1 MAISLDLI
9 NQTNEATLSDLEKKF
24 CEGIAAGKGK
34 REAAVDAGYSPT
46 SAHVQAARNLKKDK
60 IIQYIDRLRTDVRR
74 LTNESVSKE
83 VERLDLLIK
92 DALKDS
98 QYSAAVNAIRL
109 KAQLLGF
116 LVEKKEIKTNTLDS
130 MSEDDLT
137 QYLTQIRVDHGLLID
152 DAGGLI
158 IGDQVD
164 DVEPQQQ
171 TAASLSDPQGSGA
184 ELIKGDHQ
192 GALTQGLS
200 TEQQGSR

>member
-1 MAISLDLI
+1 MAISIDLI

-109 KAQLLGF
+109 TSQLLGF
-116 LVEKKEIKTNTLDS
+116 
-130 MSEDDLT
+130 
-137 QYLTQIRVDHGLLID
+137 
-152 DAGGLI
+152 
-158 IGDQVD
+158 
-164 DVEPQQQ
+164 
-171 TAASLSDPQGSGA
+171 
-184 ELIKGDHQ
+184 
-192 GALTQGLS
+192 
-200 TEQQGSR
+200 

>member
-1 MAISLDLI
+1 MAISIDLI

-109 KAQLLGF
+109 KSQLLGF
-116 LVEKKEIKTNTLDS
+116 LIEKKEIKTNSLDS
-130 MSEDDLT
+130 MNEDELT

-152 DAGGLI
+152 DASGMIL
-158 IGDQVD
+158 GDQVD
-164 DVEPQQQ
+164 DIEPQQQ
-171 TAASLSDPQGSGA
+171 AATVLTEPQGS
-184 ELIKGDHQ
+184 
-192 GALTQGLS
+192 LTHVHR
-200 TEQQGSR
+200 TDQQGSDDKKNYDELGY

>member
-1 MAISLDLI
+1 MAISIDLI

-116 LVEKKEIKTNTLDS
+116 LVERKEIKTNSLDT

-171 TAASLSDPQGSGA
+171 TAASLSDPQGSRA
-184 ELIKGDHQ
+184 KLI
-192 GALTQGLS
+192 S
-200 TEQQGSR
+200 TEQQGSG

>member
-1 MAISLDLI
+1 MAISIDLI

-34 REAAVDAGYSPT
+34 REAAVDAGYSST

-92 DALKDS
+92 DAVKDS

-109 KAQLLGF
+109 KSQLLGF
-116 LVEKKEIKTNTLDS
+116 LVEKKEIKTNSLDS
-130 MSEDDLT
+130 MSEDELT

-152 DAGGLI
+152 DAGAMIL
-158 IGDQVD
+158 GDQAGGNS
-164 DVEPQQQ
+164 QQQ
-171 TAASLSDPQGSGA
+171 QAAAVPAEPPGSLTHVHSS
-184 ELIKGDHQ
+184 
-192 GALTQGLS
+192 
-200 TEQQGSR
+200 EQQGSDDKKNYDELGY

>member
-9 NQTNEATLSDLEKKF
+9 NQTNEATLSDFEKKF

-116 LVEKKEIKTNTLDS
+116 LVERKEIKTNSLDS

-171 TAASLSDPQGSGA
+171 AAASLLDPQGSSA
-184 ELIKGDHQ
+184 KLI
-192 GALTQGLS
+192 S
-200 TEQQGSR
+200 TEQQGSG

>member
-1 MAISLDLI
+1 MAISIDLI

-164 DVEPQQQ
+164 EVEPQQPSA
-171 TAASLSDPQGSGA
+171 TVLSDPQGSVTHVLNS
-184 ELIKGDHQ
+184 EHQ
-192 GALTQGLS
+192 GSGLLKKIA
-200 TEQQGSR
+200 TD

>member
-1 MAISLDLI
+1 MAISIDLI

-34 REAAVDAGYSPT
+34 REAAIEAGYSPT

-109 KAQLLGF
+109 KSQLLGF
-116 LVEKKEIKTNTLDS
+116 LVEKKEIKTNSLDA
-130 MSEDDLT
+130 MNEDELT

-152 DAGGLI
+152 DAGAMML
-158 IGDQVD
+158 DDKVD
-164 DVEPQQQ
+164 DIEPQQQ
-171 TAASLSDPQGSGA
+171 AATILTDPQGS
-184 ELIKGDHQ
+184 LTQVHRTDHQ
-192 GALTQGLS
+192 GSELLKKIAID
-200 TEQQGSR
+200 

>member
-1 MAISLDLI
+1 MAISIDLI

-92 DALKDS
+92 DDLKDS

-158 IGDQVD
+158 IGNQVD
-164 DVEPQQQ
+164 DVEPQQPSA
-171 TAASLSDPQGSGA
+171 TVLSDPQGSVTHVLSS
-184 ELIKGDHQ
+184 EHQ
-192 GALTQGLS
+192 GSGLLKKIA
-200 TEQQGSR
+200 TD

>member
-34 REAAVDAGYSPT
+34 REAAIEAGYSPT

-116 LVEKKEIKTNTLDS
+116 LVEKKEIKTNSLDA
-130 MSEDDLT
+130 MNEEELT

-152 DAGGLI
+152 DAGAMML
-158 IGDQVD
+158 GDKVD
-164 DVEPQQQ
+164 DIEPQQQ
-171 TAASLSDPQGSGA
+171 AATILTDPQGS
-184 ELIKGDHQ
+184 LTQVHRTDHQ
-192 GALTQGLS
+192 GSELLKKIAID
-200 TEQQGSR
+200 

>member
-1 MAISLDLI
+1 MAISIDLI

-130 MSEDDLT
+130 MSEEDLT

-164 DVEPQQQ
+164 DVEPQQPSA
-171 TAASLSDPQGSGA
+171 TVLSDQQGSGA
-184 ELIKGDHQ
+184 ELI
-192 GALTQGLS
+192 S
-200 TEQQGSR
+200 TEQQGSG

>member
-1 MAISLDLI
+1 MAISIDLI

-164 DVEPQQQ
+164 DVDPQQQ
-171 TAASLSDPQGSGA
+171 AAASLSDQQGSGD
-184 ELIKGDHQ
+184 ELI
-192 GALTQGLS
+192 S
-200 TEQQGSR
+200 TEQQGSG

>member
-158 IGDQVD
+158 IGDQVE
-164 DVEPQQQ
+164 DVDPQQQ

-184 ELIKGDHQ
+184 ELIN
-192 GALTQGLS
+192 
-200 TEQQGSR
+200 TEQQGSG

>member
-1 MAISLDLI
+1 MAISIDLI

-164 DVEPQQQ
+164 DVEPQQPSA
-171 TAASLSDPQGSGA
+171 TVLSDQQGSVTHVLNSEHQGSGLLKKIA
-184 ELIKGDHQ
+184 TD
-192 GALTQGLS
+192 
-200 TEQQGSR
+200 

>member
-1 MAISLDLI
+1 MAISIDLI

-164 DVEPQQQ
+164 DVDPQQQ
-171 TAASLSDPQGSGA
+171 TAASLLDPQGSGA

-200 TEQQGSR
+200 TDHQGSK

>member
-1 MAISLDLI
+1 MAISIDLI

-109 KAQLLGF
+109 KSQLLGF
-116 LVEKKEIKTNTLDS
+116 LIEKKEIKTNSLDS
-130 MSEDDLT
+130 MNEDELT

-164 DVEPQQQ
+164 DVDPQQQ
-171 TAASLSDPQGSGA
+171 TAASLSDSQGSGA

-200 TEQQGSR
+200 TEQQGSS

>member
-1 MAISLDLI
+1 MAISIDLI

-171 TAASLSDPQGSGA
+171 TAASLSDQQGSGA
-184 ELIKGDHQ
+184 ELI
-192 GALTQGLS
+192 S
-200 TEQQGSR
+200 TEQQGSG

>member
-1 MAISLDLI
+1 MAISIDLI

-60 IIQYIDRLRTDVRR
+60 IIQYIDRLRTAVRR

-164 DVEPQQQ
+164 DVDPQQQ

>member
-1 MAISLDLI
+1 MAISIDLI

-116 LVEKKEIKTNTLDS
+116 LVEKKEIKTNSLDT

-158 IGDQVD
+158 TDDQVD

-171 TAASLSDPQGSGA
+171 TATVLLDQQGSVTHVLSSEHQGSGLLKKITI
-184 ELIKGDHQ
+184 E
-192 GALTQGLS
+192 
-200 TEQQGSR
+200 

>member
-1 MAISLDLI
+1 MAISIDLI

-34 REAAVDAGYSPT
+34 REAAIEAGYSPT

-109 KAQLLGF
+109 KSQLLGF
-116 LVEKKEIKTNTLDS
+116 LVEKKEIKTNSLDA
-130 MSEDDLT
+130 MNEEELT

-152 DAGGLI
+152 DAGAMML
-158 IGDQVD
+158 DDKVD
-164 DVEPQQQ
+164 DIEPQQQ
-171 TAASLSDPQGSGA
+171 AATILTDPQGS
-184 ELIKGDHQ
+184 LTQVHRTDHQ
-192 GALTQGLS
+192 GSELLKKIAID
-200 TEQQGSR
+200 

>member
-1 MAISLDLI
+1 MAISIDLI

-34 REAAVDAGYSPT
+34 REAAIEAGYSPT

-83 VERLDLLIK
+83 VERLDLLIR

-109 KAQLLGF
+109 KSQLLGF
-116 LVEKKEIKTNTLDS
+116 LVEKKEIKTNSLDA
-130 MSEDDLT
+130 MNEEELT

-152 DAGGLI
+152 DAGTMML
-158 IGDQVD
+158 D
-164 DVEPQQQ
+164 DKVNDIEPQQQ
-171 TAASLSDPQGSGA
+171 AATILTDPQGS
-184 ELIKGDHQ
+184 LTQVHRTDHQ
-192 GALTQGLS
+192 GSELLKKIAID
-200 TEQQGSR
+200 

>member
-1 MAISLDLI
+1 MAISIDLI

-24 CEGIAAGKGK
+24 CENIAAGKGK

-83 VERLDLLIK
+83 VERLDLLIR

-116 LVEKKEIKTNTLDS
+116 LVERKEIKTNTLDS
-130 MSEDDLT
+130 MSEEDLT

-152 DAGGLI
+152 DASGLI
-158 IGDQVD
+158 LGDQVD
-164 DVEPQQQ
+164 DVDPQQQ
-171 TAASLSDPQGSGA
+171 TAASLSDPQGSVTHVLSS
-184 ELIKGDHQ
+184 EHQ
-192 GALTQGLS
+192 GSGLLKKIA
-200 TEQQGSR
+200 TE

>member
-1 MAISLDLI
+1 MAISIDLI

-34 REAAVDAGYSPT
+34 REAAIEAGYSPT

-83 VERLDLLIK
+83 VERLDLLIR

-109 KAQLLGF
+109 KSQLLGF
-116 LVEKKEIKTNTLDS
+116 LVEKKEIKTNSLDA
-130 MSEDDLT
+130 MNEEELT

-152 DAGGLI
+152 DAGAMML
-158 IGDQVD
+158 D
-164 DVEPQQQ
+164 DKVNDIEPQQQ
-171 TAASLSDPQGSGA
+171 AATILTDPQGS
-184 ELIKGDHQ
+184 LTQVHRTDHQ
-192 GALTQGLS
+192 GSELLKKIAID
-200 TEQQGSR
+200 

>member
-1 MAISLDLI
+1 MAISIDLI

-164 DVEPQQQ
+164 DVDLQQQ

>member
-164 DVEPQQQ
+164 DVDPQQQ
-171 TAASLSDPQGSGA
+171 AAASLSDPQGSGA

>member
-34 REAAVDAGYSPT
+34 REAAIEAGYSPT

-164 DVEPQQQ
+164 DVDPQQQ

>member
-1 MAISLDLI
+1 MAITLDLI

-34 REAAVDAGYSPT
+34 REAAIEAGYSPT

-109 KAQLLGF
+109 KSQLLGF
-116 LVEKKEIKTNTLDS
+116 LVEKKEIKTNSLDA
-130 MSEDDLT
+130 MNEEELT

-152 DAGGLI
+152 DAGAVML
-158 IGDQVD
+158 DDKVD
-164 DVEPQQQ
+164 DIEPQQQ
-171 TAASLSDPQGSGA
+171 AATVLTDPQGS
-184 ELIKGDHQ
+184 LTQVHRTDHQ
-192 GALTQGLS
+192 GSELLKKIS
-200 TEQQGSR
+200 ID

>member
-158 IGDQVD
+158 IGDQVE
-164 DVEPQQQ
+164 DVDPQQQ
-171 TAASLSDPQGSGA
+171 AAASLSDPQGSGA

>member
-1 MAISLDLI
+1 MAISIDLI

-34 REAAVDAGYSPT
+34 REAAIEAGYSPT

-109 KAQLLGF
+109 KSQLLGF
-116 LVEKKEIKTNTLDS
+116 LVEKKEIKTNSLDA
-130 MSEDDLT
+130 MNEEELT

-152 DAGGLI
+152 DASAMML
-158 IGDQVD
+158 DDKVD
-164 DVEPQQQ
+164 DIEPQQQ
-171 TAASLSDPQGSGA
+171 AATILTDPQGS
-184 ELIKGDHQ
+184 LTQVHRTDHQ
-192 GALTQGLS
+192 GSELLKKIATD
-200 TEQQGSR
+200 

>member
-34 REAAVDAGYSPT
+34 REAAIEAGYSPT

-116 LVEKKEIKTNTLDS
+116 LVEKKEIKTNSLDA
-130 MSEDDLT
+130 MNEEELT

-164 DVEPQQQ
+164 DVDPQQQ

-184 ELIKGDHQ
+184 EVNSVDHS
-192 GALTQGLS
+192 GSLTQGIS
-200 TEQQGSR
+200 TDQQGSG

>member
-92 DALKDS
+92 DALKDN

-184 ELIKGDHQ
+184 ELI
-192 GALTQGLS
+192 S
-200 TEQQGSR
+200 TDQQGSG

>member
-9 NQTNEATLSDLEKKF
+9 NQTNEATLSDFEKKF

-116 LVEKKEIKTNTLDS
+116 LVERKEIKTNSLDT

-152 DAGGLI
+152 DASGLI

-171 TAASLSDPQGSGA
+171 TAASLSDPQGSSA
-184 ELIKGDHQ
+184 KLI
-192 GALTQGLS
+192 S
-200 TEQQGSR
+200 TEQQGSG

>member
-116 LVEKKEIKTNTLDS
+116 LVERKEIKTNSLDT

-164 DVEPQQQ
+164 DVDPQQQ

>member
-1 MAISLDLI
+1 MAISIDLI

-158 IGDQVD
+158 TDDQVD
-164 DVEPQQQ
+164 DVDPQQQ
-171 TAASLSDPQGSGA
+171 TAASLSDQQGSGA
-184 ELIKGDHQ
+184 KLI
-192 GALTQGLS
+192 S
-200 TEQQGSR
+200 TEQQGSG

>member
-1 MAISLDLI
+1 MAISIDLI

-164 DVEPQQQ
+164 DVEPQQPSA
-171 TAASLSDPQGSGA
+171 TVLSDPQGSVTHVLSS
-184 ELIKGDHQ
+184 EHQ
-192 GALTQGLS
+192 GSGLLKKIA
-200 TEQQGSR
+200 TD

>member
-1 MAISLDLI
+1 MAISIDLI

-164 DVEPQQQ
+164 DVEPQQPSA
-171 TAASLSDPQGSGA
+171 TVLSDPQGSVTHVLSS
-184 ELIKGDHQ
+184 EHQ
-192 GALTQGLS
+192 GSGLLKKIAID
-200 TEQQGSR
+200 

>member
-9 NQTNEATLSDLEKKF
+9 NQTNEATLSDFEKKF

-83 VERLDLLIK
+83 VERLDLLIR

-116 LVEKKEIKTNTLDS
+116 LVERKEIKTNSLDT

-171 TAASLSDPQGSGA
+171 AAASLSDPQGSGA
-184 ELIKGDHQ
+184 ELI
-192 GALTQGLS
+192 S
-200 TEQQGSR
+200 TEQQGSG

>member
-1 MAISLDLI
+1 MAISLYLI
-9 NQTNEATLSDLEKKF
+9 NQTNEATLSDLVKKF

-34 REAAVDAGYSPT
+34 REAAIDAGYSPT

-130 MSEDDLT
+130 MSEDELT

-158 IGDQVD
+158 LGKEVD
-164 DVEPQQQ
+164 VNKPQQQ
-171 TAASLSDPQGSGA
+171 TATVLS
-184 ELIKGDHQ
+184 
-192 GALTQGLS
+192 
-200 TEQQGSR
+200 EQQGSVLTVLNSEHQGSVINKKIT